1 MLINVTICAV
11 QTCNVQLKME
21 KQFALA
27 RANSNSFRVMLKMV
41 AFVMHPS
48 AHQTMTA
55 VTEFVAAVNVQL
67 LAEIKTIAL
76 MEKIVRITDA

>member
-1 MLINVTICAV
+1 
-11 QTCNVQLKME
+11 
-21 KQFALA
+21 
-27 RANSNSFRVMLKMV
+27 
-41 AFVMHPS
+41 
-48 AHQTMTA
+48 MTA